1 MATVDNATK
10 GHGGGTGGGAD
21 PGEPIT
27 TITFYV
33 NYTNN
38 NKIPDLFIM
47 RDLNHIFTQRDY
59 TVIDTSIS
67 DADYGGAT
75 VAFITVLSKTS
86 TLATLKYIY
95 PMRGMTFDVTQLDF
109 APIYLS

>member
-1 MATVDNATK
+1 MATVDNTIK
-10 GHGGGTGGGAD
+10 GGGGGG
-21 PGEPIT
+21 PVPEPT
-27 TITFYV
+27 TEITFYV

-59 TVIDTSIS
+59 IVIDTTIS
-67 DADYGGAT
+67 DADYGVAT
-75 VAFITVLSKTS
+75 GTNITVLSKTS
-86 TLATLKYIY
+86 TLATLKYTY
-95 PMRGMTFDVTQLDF
+95 PMAGMTFDVTQLDF